1 MEQKVFLDSPVGKL
15 TLVERDGKLSFIQLF
30 SHFNPADLPEI
41 LSPVLLETKKQLQ
54 EYFDGTRQKFDLP
67 LSPQGTPFQS
77 QVWQALLK
85 IPYGETR
92 SYQQIASMV
101 GNPKA
106 CRAVGSANGKNP
118 IMILIPCHR
127 IITAGGK
134 IGGYAGGLP
143 MKKALLELETKR
155 RSLL

>member
-15 TLVERDGKLSFIQLF
+15 TLVETDGKLSFIQLS

-77 QVWQALLK
+77 QDRKSV
-85 IPYGETR
+85 
-92 SYQQIASMV
+92 V
-101 GNPKA
+101 
-106 CRAVGSANGKNP
+106 
-118 IMILIPCHR
+118 
-127 IITAGGK
+127 
-134 IGGYAGGLP
+134 
-143 MKKALLELETKR
+143 
-155 RSLL
+155 

>member
-1 MEQKVFLDSPVGKL
+1 MEQKAFFDSPVGKL
-15 TLVERDGKLSFIQLF
+15 TLVETDGKLSIVQLS

-54 EYFDGTRQKFDLP
+54 EYFDGTRQNFDLP

-127 IITAGGK
+127 VITAGGK